1 MRWAIISTSSLYL
14 GALNSVLARF
24 VGTCTQGDA
33 DRLFGI
39 VFSAPLFGLFLLGLW
54 RTRYFRSTGILCL
67 SGILVLVWQAEF
79 AVSLLYGIALRRLSA
94 CAILEGGTYEYSGSE
109 TAFAALWPLV
119 ILGTVIGALLI
130 ASLRARRLPA

>member
-1 MRWAIISTSSLYL
+1 MGWAVISVLALYL

-39 VFSAPLFGLFLLGLW
+39 VLSAPLFSLFLFGLW
-54 RTRYFRSTGILCL
+54 RARFFRSTGILCL
-67 SGILVLVWQAEF
+67 PAFLVLVWQAEF
-79 AVSLLYGIALRRLSA
+79 AVRLSYGILVQKLSA
-94 CAILEGGTYEYSGSE
+94 CAVLEGTAYEYSGSE

-119 ILGTVIGALLI
+119 VLGTIIGALWI
-130 ASLRARRLPA
+130 GGLRARRLGS